1 MPLLSLRATAK
12 LLGISHQRL
21 GQLRDAGKATPEPD
35 GRFDL
40 EKVRAELKRTIDP
53 MSDSKILG
61 TAPPKP
67 EGRVNGKAKPEAPRN
82 TEPRAAMSQVVAR
95 TNLTLIRAEREAFS
109 LLQDRKQVLPVREV
123 EAAWCDIAIRT
134 QNAIMGIPARI
145 VNRLPV
151 EWRGE
156 VQVVAMDEMR
166 QLLTTLGDEI
176 RSNPKAP

>member
-67 EGRVNGKAKPEAPRN
+67 EGRVNGKAKPEAPPKY
-82 TEPRAAMSQVVAR
+82 TESRIGMTQVDAR
-95 TNLTLIRAEREAFS
+95 TKLTLVRAEREAFN
-109 LLQDRKQVLPVREV
+109 LRKDRDEVLPVSDVRDAWASVISSARSILLSVGAELA
-123 EAAWCDIAIRT
+123 EKLAAETDVIRC
-134 QNAIMGIPARI
+134 QELIDGPIRRA
-145 VNRLPV
+145 L
-151 EWRGE
+151 
-156 VQVVAMDEMR
+156 D
-166 QLLTTLGDEI
+166 QLSRPPI
-176 RSNPKAP
+176 